1 MKNQLEISKSQ
12 AEDLDKIATP
22 SNDPL
27 QYAIQALPA
36 LDIPA
41 KGRIAHHIRRGR
53 IDRAIALC
61 AAGQLHLWKHI
72 WANARSVSVLDQLSR
87 LKQVEDLLR
96 AYAGYGPAA
105 SAF

>member
-1 MKNQLEISKSQ
+1 MKTQTITLQ
-12 AEDLDKIATP
+12 AQGVDPDYLANP
-22 SNDPL
+22 SSDPL
-27 QYAIQALPA
+27 QYAIQALPE

-61 AAGQLHLWKHI
+61 AAGQLHLWENI
-72 WANARSVSVLDQLSR
+72 WKNARNMSVLEQLSR
-87 LKQVEDLLR
+87 LKQVEALLR

-105 SAF
+105 SAL